1 MDKERIS
8 DLGKD
13 EVFQAISSQIA
24 QCTKCNLYQGRNNP
38 VPGEG
43 NLNASLFF
51 VGEGPG
57 ANEDIQGRPFVGQA
71 GKVLDQLLASIAL
84 QRSDVFIGN
93 AVKCRP
99 PGNRTPLIEEIRACE
114 DFLLAQLALIEPKV
128 VVLLGNAALTALL
141 GANHSISRVR
151 GTLIEHQGMNFF
163 PIFHPAACLYRREIF
178 EQMKQDFMTLK
189 NIMKEKVK

>member
-1 MDKERIS
+1 MDTERIT
-8 DLGKD
+8 DLTKD
-13 EVFQAISSQIA
+13 EVFQAISSQISL
-24 QCTKCNLYQGRNNP
+24 CKKCSLHQGRTHP

-114 DFLLAQLALIEPKV
+114 DFLLAQLGLIEPKV

-163 PIFHPAACLYRREIF
+163 PIFHPAASLYRREVF
-178 EQMKQDFMTLK
+178 EQMKQDFVTLK